1 MSLEKQSLKEII
13 NFRLQKLKKLRE
25 SGIDPYPHN
34 FKPSN
39 YSNELKNEFKSYENK
54 DVVIAGRIMALRK
67 MGKASFFHLEDAGG
81 RIQVYIKKDDVG
93 ESQYDIF
100 KLLDIGDFAGVNGF
114 VFKTKTKEISVHA
127 KSITV
132 LAKSTRPLPIVK
144 EKNGE
149 TFDSFD
155 DKEQRYRNRHLDLIV
170 NPEVKEVFKKR
181 ALITSA
187 LRSYLD
193 NEDFLEV
200 ETPVLQPLYGGAN
213 ARPFKTHHNS
223 LDQTFYLRIAD
234 ELYLK
239 RLIIGGYDKVYELSK
254 DFRNE
259 GMDRNHNPEFTMLE
273 WYEAYSDYKDQM
285 NRVEDVIRFAA
296 ESIGKIKIDWGD
308 IKIDLS
314 KKFDRKP
321 FLELL
326 KDATGKDLLDADEKK
341 LRLVCK
347 ENKIEI
353 SNKENYGQLLD
364 ELMKKLVEPNLIHP
378 VFVID
383 HPKEISPLA
392 KSHRSGENKLVER
405 FELFIGGAEFAN
417 SFSELND
424 PLDQRVR
431 LENQVKLREE
441 GDEEAQPIDD
451 NFIEAMEC
459 GMPPTGG
466 VGLGV
471 DRLVMLLTDN
481 RSIRDVL
488 LFPAMRNN

>member
-13 NFRLQKLKKLRE
+13 NFRLQKVKKLRE

-100 KLLDIGDFAGVNGF
+100 KLLDIGDFVGVNGF

-285 NRVEDVIRFAA
+285 NRVEDIIRFAA

-364 ELMKKLVEPNLIHP
+364 ELMRKLVEPNLIHP

>member
-13 NFRLQKLKKLRE
+13 NFRLQKVKKLRE

-285 NRVEDVIRFAA
+285 NRVEDIIRFAA

-364 ELMKKLVEPNLIHP
+364 ELMRKLVEPNLIHP

-431 LENQVKLREE
+431 LENQVKLKEE

-466 VGLGV
+466 VGVGV